1 MTDLDLLGKKLAT
14 IETSVKELRTFA
26 NPAAIYGDIRE
37 ERFIKYTLQIAIQA
51 MLDTASHIV
60 SDEQLGEPETNRG
73 MIDLLERHAWVPSD
87 LAQRLRNMVGFRNIL
102 VHGYEVVDL
111 GIVETIV
118 TSHLDDLLTF
128 VQAIR
133 KRLAST

>member
-1 MTDLDLLGKKLAT
+1 MTDRDLLGKKLAT
-14 IETSVKELRTFA
+14 IESSVKELRSLA

-73 MIDLLERHAWVPSD
+73 MIDLLERHAWVPAD

-102 VHGYEVVDL
+102 VHGYDIVDL
-111 GIVETIV
+111 GIVESIV

-133 KRLAST
+133 KRLE